1 MSTDG
6 ELNAMIKAIAVA
18 GAAPYVEAGY
28 RARVERLESL
38 LEDVLEFLEGQVDVV
53 DGSYGEPAPNRAMTL
68 TTEIK
73 EALGQ

>member
-1 MSTDG
+1 MNDINNT
-6 ELNAMIKAIAVA
+6 IKAIAVA

-28 RARVERLESL
+28 RARIDRLEWL
-38 LEDVLEFLEGQVDVV
+38 LHDVLEFLDGQVDVV

-68 TTEIK
+68 TSEIK